1 MRFYLFIFKLK
12 KKKKKYVKDKG
23 SPTKLENPLCPEML
37 KNPGKVRFSGEIL
50 IWAALNIFL
59 HFFLLL
65 AIKQKQNTQNQKKKK
80 KSTTTKKR
88 KQINAETTNH

>member
-1 MRFYLFIFKLK
+1 MRKKKKKKKKIKRK

-23 SPTKLENPLCPEML
+23 SPTKLKTPLCPEML
-37 KNPGKVRFSGEIL
+37 KNPGKERFSGEIL

-65 AIKQKQNTQNQKKKK
+65 AIKQKQNKKQHLQQ
-80 KSTTTKKR
+80 R
-88 KQINAETTNH
+88 KTENK